1 MLIHVSF
8 QLESR
13 GEIFDE
19 SVDLVKRLSTADGT
33 DIGPT
38 VRFLLLILKI
48 IFFQMT
54 IFQFD
59 ESVRRRKNLSLQSL
73 SSEADL

>member
-1 MLIHVSF
+1 MISTYVRYYRKCESYLEKLSMLIHVSF

-19 SVDLVKRLSTADGT
+19 SVDLVKKLSTADGT

-38 VRFLLLILKI
+38 VRFLCIISKNY
-48 IFFQMT
+48 IFF
-54 IFQFD
+54 
-59 ESVRRRKNLSLQSL
+59 R
-73 SSEADL
+73 